1 MSLETTIATA
11 YVNAVEKLLREHYGM
26 CSTCGRAKRERTP
39 GNMCTDGLV
48 LRNDLATASAKA
60 KAERQADKA
69 PSPDQLKMF

>member
-1 MSLETTIATA
+1 
-11 YVNAVEKLLREHYGM
+11 
-26 CSTCGRAKRERTP
+26 
-39 GNMCTDGLV
+39 MCTDGLV